1 MFPPPFLN
9 SKLPP
14 LLVLAPLRFIA
25 GRLVRWF
32 IFSALDSRQSA
43 FVCFGFV
50 FSFPFFF
57 FFHDRNDGYTQS
69 PLPPPPLTFNPRTHF
84 FRSWLLVSLYML
96 RRAYLS
102 PRDARLPTPCWE
114 REGRVAV

>member
-57 FFHDRNDGYTQS
+57 FFS
-69 PLPPPPLTFNPRTHF
+69 
-84 FRSWLLVSLYML
+84 RS
-96 RRAYLS
+96 
-102 PRDARLPTPCWE
+102 
-114 REGRVAV
+114 